1 MRKQLLF
8 AFLGVLTFSCSN
20 SYDLLEN
27 DMELAKASE
36 DYELTTRAIVA
47 DEDSA
52 KIETIA
58 DAETIQAL
66 MDEYETELMNR
77 TSVAKQKVMRT
88 LYNTTCDV
96 VGVFKVGSCGVYKEL
111 SVHIDTEDTRQNSK
125 KEGSVGDSYIDSN
138 GNVRLKFCLTEA
150 SQYYPGGVFLVDH
163 IDYAPTFGGTGGATM
178 QILLRYHDCDDKR
191 PYNDV
196 VSENP
201 HPRYNSKE
209 AISKGF
215 TKIDNNAVLAWAF
228 PSQFKLP
235 VVCSSYFGPKSR
247 INYGVLAGSKD
258 AISGRIH
265 FDDEDTRNT
274 DWAKIYEGLTLKSN
288 LLPGEYPEYGVTIGE
303 NTWYN
308 LTLSTDYNRFV
319 TLNNYYPAK
328 LTNTCN

>member
-58 DAETIQAL
+58 DPETIQAL

-111 SVHIDTEDTRQNSK
+111 SVNIDTEDTRQNSK

-191 PYNDV
+191 PKNS
-196 VSENP
+196 VSSGDS
-201 HPRYNSKE
+201 RYNSKE

-215 TKIDNNAVLAWAF
+215 TLIDNNAVLAWAF

-235 VVCSSYFGPKSR
+235 AVCSSYFGPKSL
-247 INYGVLAGSKD
+247 INYGVLAGSTD

-265 FDDEDTRNT
+265 FDDEDTNNT
-274 DWAKIYEGLTLKSN
+274 NWAKIYKDLTLEAPK
-288 LLPGEYPEYGVTIGE
+288 LDPGEYPEYGVLIGE

-308 LTLSTDYNRFV
+308 LTLSTHYNLFV
-319 TLNNYYPAK
+319 THNKYYPAK